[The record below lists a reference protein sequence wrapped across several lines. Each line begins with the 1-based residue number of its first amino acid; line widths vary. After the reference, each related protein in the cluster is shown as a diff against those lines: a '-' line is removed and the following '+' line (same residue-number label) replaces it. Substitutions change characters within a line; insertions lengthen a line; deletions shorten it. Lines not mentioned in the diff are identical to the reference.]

1 MLQARTIASSVTVIG
16 LLGVLAACASSQ
28 GKIGDT
34 KFVRTPEGV
43 TVDVVLKE
51 YEIDMPDSIPAG
63 LVTFKVHNLGHHEHT
78 LRIEGP
84 NLDKKIEPNLKGG
97 ESGELQLTLTPG
109 KYKMTCPVGP
119 HATMGMRRTLTVT
132 SGQRPTP

>member
-1 MLQARTIASSVTVIG
+1 MRQARMIASSTMVAG
-16 LLGVLAACASSQ
+16 LLGVLASCASSQ

-34 KFVRTPEGV
+34 KFVHTPEGV

-51 YEIDMPDSIPAG
+51 YEIDMPDAIPAG
-63 LVTFKVHNLGHHEHT
+63 LVTFKVRNLGHHEHT

-84 NLDKKIEPNLKGG
+84 NLDKKIEPNLKGN
-97 ESGELQLTLTPG
+97 ESGDLQVTLTPG
-109 KYKMTCPVGP
+109 KYKISCPVGP

-132 SGQRPTP
+132 SGGRPTP